1 MAAVPLLRR
10 AESFAEEWQAFL
22 KEVKQKPQVLE
33 KKVARGRR
41 SMERREV
48 MERST
53 MLAALA
59 SANRLKMSDTVS
71 TESTATPMS
80 PTFPKLQSHCMIIE
94 CSQTVVSL

>member
-1 MAAVPLLRR
+1 MLISIVSRSQWDAW
-10 AESFAEEWQAFL
+10 SF
-22 KEVKQKPQVLE
+22 PRLE

-71 TESTATPMS
+71 TESASFYLGGHQFGKRCLSIDST
-80 PTFPKLQSHCMIIE
+80 
-94 CSQTVVSL
+94 CST